1 MNDFVALDTCLL
13 CNKDIGVAINRDMK
27 PTEHGPHSLSLC
39 DECKQKLR
47 DNKQFLVVECMLDKK
62 ERIKGITGRVAYTNE
77 KVLSPEAP
85 MYRAV
90 MTSRVLL
97 VSEEIFNK
105 MLEEVNSHGK
115 A

>member
-62 ERIKGITGRVAYTNE
+62 ERIKGINE